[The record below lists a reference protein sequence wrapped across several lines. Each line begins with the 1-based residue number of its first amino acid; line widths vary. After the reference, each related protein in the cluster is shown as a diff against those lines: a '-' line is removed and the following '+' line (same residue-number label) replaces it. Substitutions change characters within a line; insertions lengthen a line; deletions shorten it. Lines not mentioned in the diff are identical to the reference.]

1 MNKRRVIVALDY
13 PEAKSAIDLC
23 RRLNPT
29 SCRVKVGKA
38 LFTCS
43 GPSLIEQLRAAGFDV
58 FLDMKYHDIPN
69 TVAAACL
76 AAADLGVWMLNVHA
90 AGGRAMLEA
99 AREAI
104 DKTSS
109 KPLLVAVTV
118 LTSLAQKDLAEIGI
132 NNSVDE
138 QVMKLAMLARRSG
151 LDGIVCSAMEARR
164 MCDQMGQDFCLVTP
178 GIRPEKA
185 PADDQRRIMTPL
197 EAMRSGSHYLVI
209 GRPLTTAPDPLAML
223 NAINAEISGY
233 L

>member
-13 PEAKSAIDLC
+13 PEAKSAIELC
-23 RRLNPT
+23 RKLDPT

-43 GPSLIEQLRAAGFDV
+43 GPSLIEQLHAAGFDV

-90 AGGRAMLEA
+90 AGGRAMLET

-118 LTSLAQKDLAEIGI
+118 LTSLAQKDLAETGI

-151 LDGIVCSAMEARR
+151 LDGIVCSAMEARL
-164 MCDQMGQDFCLVTP
+164 MCDQMGRDFCLVTP

-223 NAINAEISGY
+223 NAINAEISEY